1 VPHLN
6 RGTHFLELRSY
17 GYQCGV
23 ARGGVEP
30 RHRERCAAGVARQYF
45 QFARRH
51 RGRNTILVQKS
62 MWCMSTRSRSQLRHK
77 WSISDASARHRPVA
91 SPLHAPGPASLARSA
106 PSMAGHSV
114 YRDSCLGKALKSALD
129 EMEMKEVL
137 PSHFTDV
144 AMQAFDAAVLDN
156 LKPEKLIMSTV
167 RPVSLTGEIREGVVE
182 SYRFV
187 DNVWT
192 FDLAS
197 AKFKGNVFAA
207 KTSVLH
213 VDRIRV
219 IAADVKVVELPS
231 GDAGPS
237 GEGLSSDAHLLA
249 QFDGACCELPLPARA
264 VAARGRGSAIPVP
277 ALRVEQRQRP
287 AAELRMVPQAD
298 GDVDDDFLEEEEEDD
313 GWEEAPALPVRSR
326 RMRLAVG
333 STGLVCG
340 GGGVDQRLT
349 SGQN

>member
-1 VPHLN
+1 
-6 RGTHFLELRSY
+6 
-17 GYQCGV
+17 
-23 ARGGVEP
+23 
-30 RHRERCAAGVARQYF
+30 
-45 QFARRH
+45 
-51 RGRNTILVQKS
+51 
-62 MWCMSTRSRSQLRHK
+62 
-77 WSISDASARHRPVA
+77 
-91 SPLHAPGPASLARSA
+91 
-106 PSMAGHSV
+106 MAGHSV